1 MAKKFNYKLPSMV
14 ALTLVGSAVTA
25 HQVQAAETTQDQTTN
40 KNVLDSNKVK
50 ATTEQAKAEVKN
62 PTQNISG
69 TQVYQDPA
77 IVQPKTANN
86 KTGNVQV
93 SQKVDTAQ
101 VNGDTRANQ
110 SATTNNT
117 KPVAKSTSTAT
128 PKTNTNVSNAG
139 YSLVDDE
146 DDNSENQINPEL
158 IKSAA
163 KPAALE
169 MQYKAATPKAATTT
183 APKAKT
189 EATPKVTTFSA
200 SAQPRSV
207 AATPKTSLPKYKPQV
222 NSSINDYIRKNNL
235 KAPKIEE
242 DYTSYFPKYAYRNGV
257 GRPEGIVVHDTANDR
272 STINGEISYMKNNY
286 QNAFVHAFVDGDRI
300 IETAPTD
307 YLSWGVGAVGN
318 PRFINVEI
326 VHTHDYA
333 SFARSMNNYAD
344 YAATQLQYY
353 GLKPDSAEYDGN
365 GTVWTH
371 YAVSKYLGGTD
382 HADPHGYLRSH
393 NYSYDQLYDLINEKY
408 LIKMGKV
415 APWGT
420 QSTTTPTTPSKPSTP
435 STGKLTVAANN
446 GVAQIK
452 PTNSGLYTTVYDKTG
467 KATNE
472 VQKTFAV
479 SKTATLG
486 NQKFYLVQDYNSGN
500 KFGWVKEGDVVY
512 NTAKSPVNVNQS
524 YSIKPGT
531 KLYTVP
537 WGTSKQVAGSV
548 SGSGNQ
554 TFKASKQQQIDKSI
568 YLYGSVNGKSGW
580 VSKAYLVDTAKPT
593 PTPTPKPSTPTTN
606 NKLTVSSLNGV
617 AQINAKNN
625 GLFTTV
631 YDKTGKPTKE
641 VQKTFAVTKEA
652 NLGGN
657 KFYLVKD
664 YNSPT
669 LIGWVKQGDVI
680 YNNAKSPVNVMQTYI
695 VKPGTKL
702 YSVPWGTYKQEAG
715 AVSGTGN
722 QTFKATKQQQID
734 KSIYLYGTVNGK
746 SGWVSKA
753 YLAEPVAP
761 KKAVA
766 QPKTAVKAYAV
777 TKPQTTQKVSKI
789 AQVKPNNT
797 GIRASVYE
805 KTAKNGAKYA
815 DRTFYVTKERAHG
828 NETYVLL
835 NNTSHNIPLG
845 WFNVKDLNVQNLGKE
860 VKTTQKYTVNK
871 SNNGLSM
878 VPWGTKNQV
887 ILTGNNIAQG
897 TFNATKQVS
906 VGKDVYL
913 YGTINNRTGWV
924 NAKDLTAPTAVKPT
938 TSAAKDYNYTYVI
951 KNGNGYYYITPNSDT
966 AKYSLKAFNEQPF
979 AVVKEQV
986 INGQTWYY
994 GKLSNGKLAWIKSTD
1009 LAKELIKYNQ
1019 TGMTLNQVAQ
1029 IQAGLQYKPQ
1039 VQRVPGKWTDANFND
1054 VKHAMDTKRLAQDP
1068 ALKYQFLR
1076 LDQPQ
1081 NISIDKINQFL
1092 KGKGVLENQGAAFN
1106 KAAQMY
1112 GINEVYLISHA
1123 LLETGNGTSQL
1134 AKGADV
1140 VNNKVVTNSNT
1151 KYHNVF
1157 GIAAYDND
1165 PLREGIKY
1173 AKQAGW
1179 DTVSKAIVGGAKFIG
1194 NSYVKAGQNT
1204 LYKMRWNPAHPGTHQ
1219 YATDVDWANINAKI
1233 IKGYYDKIGEV
1244 GKYFDIPQY
1253 K

>member
-25 HQVQAAETTQDQTTN
+25 HQVQAAETTQDQTAN

-77 IVQPKTANN
+77 IVQPKAAS
-86 KTGNVQV
+86 KTTNTQV
-93 SQKVDTAQ
+93 NTKVDTTQ
-101 VNGDTRANQ
+101 VNGDT
-110 SATTNNT
+110 SATKSTTTN
-117 KPVAKSTSTAT
+117 KVQPVAKSTSTTT
-128 PKTNTNVSNAG
+128 PKANTNVTSAG

-146 DDNSENQINPEL
+146 DDTTTNTNAEINPEL

-163 KPAALE
+163 KPAALNT
-169 MQYKAATPKAATTT
+169 QYKAAAPKATTT
-183 APKAKT
+183 SAPKTAAT
-189 EATPKVTTFSA
+189 ATPKVTTFSA
-200 SAQPRSV
+200 TAQPRT
-207 AATPKTSLPKYKPQV
+207 AAAAPKTSLPKYKPQV

-257 GRPEGIVVHDTANDR
+257 GRPEGIVVHDTANDN

-286 QNAFVHAFVDGDRI
+286 QNAFVHAFVDGNRI
-300 IETAPTD
+300 VETAPTD

-353 GLKPDSAEYDGN
+353 GLKPDSAEYDGK

-420 QSTTTPTTPSKPSTP
+420 QSTTPPTTPTKPSTP
-435 STGKLTVAANN
+435 STPTTGKLTVAANN

-467 KATNE
+467 KATSE

-512 NTAKSPVNVNQS
+512 NTAKTPVNVNQS

-548 SGSGNQ
+548 SGTGNQ

-580 VSKAYLVDTAKPT
+580 VSKAYL
-593 PTPTPKPSTPTTN
+593 
-606 NKLTVSSLNGV
+606 
-617 AQINAKNN
+617 
-625 GLFTTV
+625 
-631 YDKTGKPTKE
+631 
-641 VQKTFAVTKEA
+641 AVPA
-652 NLGGN
+652 
-657 KFYLVKD
+657 
-664 YNSPT
+664 
-669 LIGWVKQGDVI
+669 
-680 YNNAKSPVNVMQTYI
+680 
-695 VKPGTKL
+695 
-702 YSVPWGTYKQEAG
+702 
-715 AVSGTGN
+715 
-722 QTFKATKQQQID
+722 
-734 KSIYLYGTVNGK
+734 
-746 SGWVSKA
+746 
-753 YLAEPVAP
+753 AP

-766 QPKTAVKAYAV
+766 QPKTAVKAYSV
-777 TKPQTTQKVSKI
+777 VKPQATQTTQTVSKI
-789 AQVKPNNT
+789 AQVKANNT

-805 KTAKNGAKYA
+805 KTAKSGAKYA
-815 DRTFYVTKERAHG
+815 DRTFYVTKQRAHG

-835 NNTSHNIPLG
+835 NNSSHNIPLG
-845 WFNVKDLNVQNLGKE
+845 WFNVKDLNMQNLGTE
-860 VKTTQKYTVNK
+860 VKTSQKYTVNK
-871 SNNGLSM
+871 SNSGLSM

-887 ILTGNNIAQG
+887 ILPGNNIAQG
-897 TFNATKQVS
+897 TFNAAKQVS
-906 VGKDVYL
+906 VGNDVYL

-924 NAKDLTAPTAVKPT
+924 NVKDLTAPSAVNPT
-938 TSAAKDYNYTYVI
+938 NSKATDYNYTYVI
-951 KNGNGYYYITPNSDT
+951 KNGNGYYYVTPNADN

-979 AVVKEQV
+979 AVVKQQV

-994 GKLSNGKLAWIKSTD
+994 GKLANGKLAWIKSTD

-1029 IQAGLQYKPQ
+1029 LQAGLQYKPQ

-1081 NISIDKINQFL
+1081 NISVDKINQFL

-1140 VNNKVVTNSNT
+1140 VNNKVVTNTAT
-1151 KYHNVF
+1151 KFHNVF

-1173 AKQAGW
+1173 AKQSGW
-1179 DTVSKAIVGGAKFIG
+1179 DTVSKAIIGGAKFIG

>member
-14 ALTLVGSAVTA
+14 ALMLVGSAVTA

-62 PTQNISG
+62 PTQNTSG

-86 KTGNVQV
+86 KTGNAQV

-110 SATTNNT
+110 TATTNNT
-117 KPVAKSTSTAT
+117 KPVAKSTSTTA
-128 PKTNTNVSNAG
+128 PKTNTNVTNAG

-169 MQYKAATPKAATTT
+169 TQYKAV

-435 STGKLTVAANN
+435 STPSTGKLTVATNN

-652 NLGGN
+652 SLGGN

-680 YNNAKSPVNVMQTYI
+680 YNNAKSPVNVMQTYT

-777 TKPQTTQKVSKI
+777 TKPQTTQTVSKI
-789 AQVKPNNT
+789 AQVKLNNT

-951 KNGNGYYYITPNSDT
+951 KNGNGYYYVTPNSDT

-1106 KAAQMY
+1106 KAAQIY

>member
-14 ALTLVGSAVTA
+14 ALMLVGSAVTA

-86 KTGNVQV
+86 KTGNAQV

-110 SATTNNT
+110 TATTNNT
-117 KPVAKSTSTAT
+117 KPVAKSTSTTA
-128 PKTNTNVSNAG
+128 PKTNTNVTNAG

-169 MQYKAATPKAATTT
+169 TQYKAV

-435 STGKLTVAANN
+435 STGKLTVATNN

-652 NLGGN
+652 SLGGN

-680 YNNAKSPVNVMQTYI
+680 YNNAKSPVNVMQTYT

-777 TKPQTTQKVSKI
+777 TKPQTTQTVSKI
-789 AQVKPNNT
+789 AQVKLNNT

-951 KNGNGYYYITPNSDT
+951 KNGNGYYYVTPNSDT

>member
-77 IVQPKTANN
+77 IVQPKAAN
-86 KTGNVQV
+86 KTGNAQV
-93 SQKVDTAQ
+93 NQKVDTTQ
-101 VNGDTRANQ
+101 VNGDTRATQ
-110 SATTNNT
+110 STTSNNAKPVTKTTNT
-117 KPVAKSTSTAT
+117 TA
-128 PKTNTNVSNAG
+128 PKTNNNVTSAG

-169 MQYKAATPKAATTT
+169 TQYKAAAPKATPV

-189 EATPKVTTFSA
+189 EVTPKVTTFSA
-200 SAQPRSV
+200 SAQPRS
-207 AATPKTSLPKYKPQV
+207 AAAAPKTSLPKYKPQV

-420 QSTTTPTTPSKPSTP
+420 QSTTTPTTPSKPST
-435 STGKLTVAANN
+435 GKLTVAANN

-512 NTAKSPVNVNQS
+512 NTAKSPVNV
-524 YSIKPGT
+524 
-531 KLYTVP
+531 
-537 WGTSKQVAGSV
+537 
-548 SGSGNQ
+548 
-554 TFKASKQQQIDKSI
+554 
-568 YLYGSVNGKSGW
+568 
-580 VSKAYLVDTAKPT
+580 
-593 PTPTPKPSTPTTN
+593 
-606 NKLTVSSLNGV
+606 
-617 AQINAKNN
+617 
-625 GLFTTV
+625 
-631 YDKTGKPTKE
+631 
-641 VQKTFAVTKEA
+641 
-652 NLGGN
+652 
-657 KFYLVKD
+657 
-664 YNSPT
+664 
-669 LIGWVKQGDVI
+669 
-680 YNNAKSPVNVMQTYI
+680 MQTYT

-746 SGWVSKA
+746 SGWISKA
-753 YLAEPVAP
+753 YLAVPAAP

-777 TKPQTTQKVSKI
+777 TKPQTTQTVSKI

-887 ILTGNNIAQG
+887 ILTGDHIAQG
-897 TFNATKQVS
+897 TFNAAKQVS

-924 NAKDLTAPTAVKPT
+924 NAKDLTAPTAVKPN

-951 KNGNGYYYITPNSDT
+951 KNGNGYYYVTPNSDT

-979 AVVKEQV
+979 SVVKEQV

>member
-86 KTGNVQV
+86 KTGNAQV

-117 KPVAKSTSTAT
+117 KPVAKSTSTTA
-128 PKTNTNVSNAG
+128 PKTNTNVTNAG

-169 MQYKAATPKAATTT
+169 TQYKAA

-435 STGKLTVAANN
+435 STPSTGKLTVAANN

-512 NTAKSPVNVNQS
+512 NTSKSPVNVNQS

-593 PTPTPKPSTPTTN
+593 PTPKPSTPTTN

-652 NLGGN
+652 SLGGN

-680 YNNAKSPVNVMQTYI
+680 YNNAKSPVNVMQTYT

-777 TKPQTTQKVSKI
+777 TKPQTTQTVSKI

-951 KNGNGYYYITPNSDT
+951 KNGNGYYYVTPNSDT

>member
-77 IVQPKTANN
+77 IVQPKAAN
-86 KTGNVQV
+86 KTGNAQAN
-93 SQKVDTAQ
+93 QKVDTTQ
-101 VNGDTRANQ
+101 VNGDTRVTQ
-110 SATTNNT
+110 STTSNNA
-117 KPVAKSTSTAT
+117 KPVTKSTNTTA
-128 PKTNTNVSNAG
+128 PKTNNNVTSAG

-169 MQYKAATPKAATTT
+169 TQYKAAAPNATPV

-200 SAQPRSV
+200 SAQPRS
-207 AATPKTSLPKYKPQV
+207 AAAAPKTSLPKYKPQV

-353 GLKPDSAEYDGN
+353 GLKPDSAEYDGK

-435 STGKLTVAANN
+435 STPSTGKLTVAANN

-467 KATNE
+467 KAT
-472 VQKTFAV
+472 
-479 SKTATLG
+479 
-486 NQKFYLVQDYNSGN
+486 
-500 KFGWVKEGDVVY
+500 
-512 NTAKSPVNVNQS
+512 
-524 YSIKPGT
+524 
-531 KLYTVP
+531 
-537 WGTSKQVAGSV
+537 
-548 SGSGNQ
+548 
-554 TFKASKQQQIDKSI
+554 
-568 YLYGSVNGKSGW
+568 
-580 VSKAYLVDTAKPT
+580 
-593 PTPTPKPSTPTTN
+593 
-606 NKLTVSSLNGV
+606 
-617 AQINAKNN
+617 
-625 GLFTTV
+625 
-631 YDKTGKPTKE
+631 KE

-652 NLGGN
+652 SLGGN

-680 YNNAKSPVNVMQTYI
+680 YNNAKSPVNVMQTYT

-746 SGWVSKA
+746 SGWISKA
-753 YLAEPVAP
+753 YLAVPAAP

-777 TKPQTTQKVSKI
+777 TKPQTTQTVSKI

-805 KTAKNGAKYA
+805 KTAKSGAKYA

-897 TFNATKQVS
+897 TFNAAKQVS

-951 KNGNGYYYITPNSDT
+951 KNGNGYYYVTPNSDT

-979 AVVKEQV
+979 SVVKEQV

>member
-77 IVQPKTANN
+77 IVQPKAAN
-86 KTGNVQV
+86 KTGNAQV
-93 SQKVDTAQ
+93 NQKVDTTQ
-101 VNGDTRANQ
+101 VNGDTRATQ
-110 SATTNNT
+110 STTSNNAKPVTKTTNT
-117 KPVAKSTSTAT
+117 TA
-128 PKTNTNVSNAG
+128 PKTNNNVTSAG

-169 MQYKAATPKAATTT
+169 TQYKAAAPKATPV

-189 EATPKVTTFSA
+189 EVTPKVTTFSA
-200 SAQPRSV
+200 SAQPRS
-207 AATPKTSLPKYKPQV
+207 AAAAPKTSLPKYKPQV

-420 QSTTTPTTPSKPSTP
+420 QSTTTPTTPSKPST
-435 STGKLTVAANN
+435 GKLTVAANN

-512 NTAKSPVNVNQS
+512 NTAKSPVN
-524 YSIKPGT
+524 
-531 KLYTVP
+531 
-537 WGTSKQVAGSV
+537 
-548 SGSGNQ
+548 
-554 TFKASKQQQIDKSI
+554 
-568 YLYGSVNGKSGW
+568 GKSGW
-580 VSKAYLVDTAKPT
+580 
-593 PTPTPKPSTPTTN
+593 
-606 NKLTVSSLNGV
+606 
-617 AQINAKNN
+617 I
-625 GLFTTV
+625 
-631 YDKTGKPTKE
+631 
-641 VQKTFAVTKEA
+641 
-652 NLGGN
+652 
-657 KFYLVKD
+657 
-664 YNSPT
+664 
-669 LIGWVKQGDVI
+669 
-680 YNNAKSPVNVMQTYI
+680 
-695 VKPGTKL
+695 
-702 YSVPWGTYKQEAG
+702 
-715 AVSGTGN
+715 
-722 QTFKATKQQQID
+722 
-734 KSIYLYGTVNGK
+734 
-746 SGWVSKA
+746 SKA
-753 YLAEPVAP
+753 YLAVPAAP

-777 TKPQTTQKVSKI
+777 TKPQTTQTVSKI

-887 ILTGNNIAQG
+887 ILTGDHIAQG
-897 TFNATKQVS
+897 TFNAAKQVS

-924 NAKDLTAPTAVKPT
+924 NAKDLTAPTAVKPN

-951 KNGNGYYYITPNSDT
+951 KNGNGYYYVTPNSDT

-979 AVVKEQV
+979 SVVKEQV

>member
-86 KTGNVQV
+86 KTGNSQV

-117 KPVAKSTSTAT
+117 KPVAKSTSTTA
-128 PKTNTNVSNAG
+128 PKTNTNVTNVG

-169 MQYKAATPKAATTT
+169 TQYKSAAPKAATTT

-435 STGKLTVAANN
+435 STGKLTVDANN

-479 SKTATLG
+479 
-486 NQKFYLVQDYNSGN
+486 
-500 KFGWVKEGDVVY
+500 
-512 NTAKSPVNVNQS
+512 
-524 YSIKPGT
+524 
-531 KLYTVP
+531 
-537 WGTSKQVAGSV
+537 
-548 SGSGNQ
+548 
-554 TFKASKQQQIDKSI
+554 
-568 YLYGSVNGKSGW
+568 
-580 VSKAYLVDTAKPT
+580 
-593 PTPTPKPSTPTTN
+593 
-606 NKLTVSSLNGV
+606 
-617 AQINAKNN
+617 
-625 GLFTTV
+625 
-631 YDKTGKPTKE
+631 
-641 VQKTFAVTKEA
+641 TKEA
-652 NLGGN
+652 SLGGN

-680 YNNAKSPVNVMQTYI
+680 YNNAKSPVNVMQTYT

-753 YLAEPVAP
+753 YLAVPAAP

-777 TKPQTTQKVSKI
+777 TKPQTTQTVSKI

-878 VPWGTKNQV
+878 VPWGTKKQV

-951 KNGNGYYYITPNSDT
+951 KNGNGYYYVTLNSDT

>member
-25 HQVQAAETTQDQTTN
+25 HQVQAAETTQDQTAN

-77 IVQPKTANN
+77 IVQPKAAS
-86 KTGNVQV
+86 KTTNTQV
-93 SQKVDTAQ
+93 NTKVDTAQ
-101 VNGDTRANQ
+101 VNGDT
-110 SATTNNT
+110 SATKSTTTN
-117 KPVAKSTSTAT
+117 KVQPVAKSTSTTT
-128 PKTNTNVSNAG
+128 PKANANVRSAG

-146 DDNSENQINPEL
+146 DDNTANSQINPEL

-163 KPAALE
+163 KPAALTT
-169 MQYKAATPKAATTT
+169 QYKAAAPKATTT
-183 APKAKT
+183 
-189 EATPKVTTFSA
+189 ATPKVTTFSA
-200 SAQPRSV
+200 TAQPRT
-207 AATPKTSLPKYKPQV
+207 AASAPKTSLPKYKPQV

-257 GRPEGIVVHDTANDR
+257 GRPEGIVVHDTANDN

-286 QNAFVHAFVDGDRI
+286 QNAFVHAFVDGNRI
-300 IETAPTD
+300 VETAPTD

-353 GLKPDSAEYDGN
+353 GLKPDSAEYDGK

-420 QSTTTPTTPSKPSTP
+420 QSTTTPTTPTKPSTPSTP

-467 KATNE
+467 KATSE

-486 NQKFYLVQDYNSGN
+486 NQKFYLVQDYNTGN

-512 NTAKSPVNVNQS
+512 NTAKTPVSVNQS
-524 YSIKPGT
+524 YTIKPGT
-531 KLYTVP
+531 NLYTVP
-537 WGTSKQVAGSV
+537 WGTSEQVAGSV
-548 SGSGNQ
+548 TGTGNQ
-554 TFKASKQQQIDKSI
+554 TFKATKQQQIDKSI

-580 VSKAYLVDTAKPT
+580 VSKYYLADIAKPT
-593 PTPTPKPSTPTTN
+593 PAPTPKPTTPTTN
-606 NKLTVSSLNGV
+606 NKLTVSALNGV
-617 AQINAKNN
+617 AQINSKNN

-631 YDKTGKPTKE
+631 YDKTGKPTTE

-652 NLGGN
+652 TLGGN

-669 LIGWVKQGDVI
+669 LIGWVKQGDVV
-680 YNNAKSPVNVMQTYI
+680 YNTAKSPESVMQTYT

-715 AVSGTGN
+715 SVTGTGI

-734 KSIYLYGTVNGK
+734 KSIYLYGSVNGK
-746 SGWVSKA
+746 NGWISKA
-753 YLAEPVAP
+753 YLATPVAP
-761 KKAVA
+761 KTTVA
-766 QPKTAVKAYAV
+766 QPKTAVKAYSV
-777 TKPQTTQKVSKI
+777 VKPQATQTTQTVSKI
-789 AQVKPNNT
+789 AQVKANNT

-805 KTAKNGAKYA
+805 KTAKSGAKYA
-815 DRTFYVTKERAHG
+815 DRTFYVTKQRAHG

-835 NNTSHNIPLG
+835 NNSSHNIPLG
-845 WFNVKDLNVQNLGKE
+845 WLNVKDLNMQNLGTE

-871 SNNGLSM
+871 SNSGLSM

-887 ILTGNNIAQG
+887 ILPSNNIAQG
-897 TFNATKQVS
+897 TFNAAKQVS
-906 VGKDVYL
+906 VGNDVYL

-924 NAKDLTAPTAVKPT
+924 NVKDLTAPTAVKPT
-938 TSAAKDYNYTYVI
+938 NSEATDYNYTYVI
-951 KNGNGYYYITPNSDT
+951 KNGNGYYYVTPNADN

-979 AVVKEQV
+979 AVVKQQV

-994 GKLSNGKLAWIKSTD
+994 GKLANGKLAWIKSTD

-1029 IQAGLQYKPQ
+1029 LQAGLQYKPQ

-1054 VKHAMDTKRLAQDP
+1054 VKYAMDTKRLAQDP

-1081 NISIDKINQFL
+1081 NISVDKINQFL

-1140 VNNKVVTNSNT
+1140 FNNKVVTNTAT
-1151 KYHNVF
+1151 KFHNVF

-1173 AKQAGW
+1173 AKQSGW
-1179 DTVSKAIVGGAKFIG
+1179 DTVSKAIIGGAKFIG

-1233 IKGYYDKIGEV
+1233 IKGYYDKMGEV

>member
-86 KTGNVQV
+86 KTGNAQV

-117 KPVAKSTSTAT
+117 QPVAKSTSTTA
-128 PKTNTNVSNAG
+128 PKTNTNVTNAG

-169 MQYKAATPKAATTT
+169 TQYKAAAPKAATTS

-420 QSTTTPTTPSKPSTP
+420 QSTTTPTTPSKPST
-435 STGKLTVAANN
+435 GKLTVAANN

-580 VSKAYLVDTAKPT
+580 VSKAYL
-593 PTPTPKPSTPTTN
+593 
-606 NKLTVSSLNGV
+606 
-617 AQINAKNN
+617 
-625 GLFTTV
+625 
-631 YDKTGKPTKE
+631 
-641 VQKTFAVTKEA
+641 AVPA
-652 NLGGN
+652 
-657 KFYLVKD
+657 
-664 YNSPT
+664 
-669 LIGWVKQGDVI
+669 
-680 YNNAKSPVNVMQTYI
+680 
-695 VKPGTKL
+695 
-702 YSVPWGTYKQEAG
+702 
-715 AVSGTGN
+715 
-722 QTFKATKQQQID
+722 
-734 KSIYLYGTVNGK
+734 
-746 SGWVSKA
+746 
-753 YLAEPVAP
+753 AP

-766 QPKTAVKAYAV
+766 QPKTAVKAYTV
-777 TKPQTTQKVSKI
+777 TKPQTTQTVSKI

-951 KNGNGYYYITPNSDT
+951 KNGNGYYYVTPNSDT

-1219 YATDVDWANINAKI
+1219 YATDIDWANINAKI

>member
-77 IVQPKTANN
+77 IVQPKAAN
-86 KTGNVQV
+86 KTGNAQAN
-93 SQKVDTAQ
+93 QKVDTTQ
-101 VNGDTRANQ
+101 VNGDTRVTQ
-110 SATTNNT
+110 STTSNNA
-117 KPVAKSTSTAT
+117 KPVTKSTNTTA
-128 PKTNTNVSNAG
+128 PKTNNNVTSAG

-169 MQYKAATPKAATTT
+169 TQYKAAAPNATPV

-200 SAQPRSV
+200 SAQPRS
-207 AATPKTSLPKYKPQV
+207 AAAAPKTSLPKYKPQV

-353 GLKPDSAEYDGN
+353 GLKPDSAEYDGK

-435 STGKLTVAANN
+435 STPSTGKLTVAANN
-446 GVAQIK
+446 GV
-452 PTNSGLYTTVYDKTG
+452 
-467 KATNE
+467 
-472 VQKTFAV
+472 
-479 SKTATLG
+479 
-486 NQKFYLVQDYNSGN
+486 
-500 KFGWVKEGDVVY
+500 
-512 NTAKSPVNVNQS
+512 
-524 YSIKPGT
+524 
-531 KLYTVP
+531 
-537 WGTSKQVAGSV
+537 
-548 SGSGNQ
+548 
-554 TFKASKQQQIDKSI
+554 
-568 YLYGSVNGKSGW
+568 
-580 VSKAYLVDTAKPT
+580 
-593 PTPTPKPSTPTTN
+593 
-606 NKLTVSSLNGV
+606 
-617 AQINAKNN
+617 
-625 GLFTTV
+625 
-631 YDKTGKPTKE
+631 
-641 VQKTFAVTKEA
+641 
-652 NLGGN
+652 
-657 KFYLVKD
+657 
-664 YNSPT
+664 
-669 LIGWVKQGDVI
+669 
-680 YNNAKSPVNVMQTYI
+680 
-695 VKPGTKL
+695 
-702 YSVPWGTYKQEAG
+702 
-715 AVSGTGN
+715 
-722 QTFKATKQQQID
+722 
-734 KSIYLYGTVNGK
+734 
-746 SGWVSKA
+746 
-753 YLAEPVAP
+753 
-761 KKAVA
+761 
-766 QPKTAVKAYAV
+766 
-777 TKPQTTQKVSKI
+777 

-805 KTAKNGAKYA
+805 KTAKSGAKYA

-897 TFNATKQVS
+897 TFNAAKQVS

-951 KNGNGYYYITPNSDT
+951 KNGNGYYYVTPNSDT

-979 AVVKEQV
+979 SVVKEQV

>member
-86 KTGNVQV
+86 KTGNAQV

-117 KPVAKSTSTAT
+117 QPVAKSTSTTA
-128 PKTNTNVSNAG
+128 PKTNTNVTNAG

-146 DDNSENQINPEL
+146 DDNSEHQINPEL

-169 MQYKAATPKAATTT
+169 TQYKAA

-420 QSTTTPTTPSKPSTP
+420 QFTTTPTTPSKPTTPPKP

-524 YSIKPGT
+524 YSIKSGT

-593 PTPTPKPSTPTTN
+593 PTPIPKPSTPTTN

-652 NLGGN
+652 SLGGN

-680 YNNAKSPVNVMQTYI
+680 YNNAKSPVNVMQTYT

-734 KSIYLYGTVNGK
+734 KSIYLFGTVNGK

-753 YLAEPVAP
+753 YLAVPAAP

-766 QPKTAVKAYAV
+766 QPKTAVKAYTV
-777 TKPQTTQKVSKI
+777 TKPQTTQTVSKI

-815 DRTFYVTKERAHG
+815 DRTFHVTKERAHG

-951 KNGNGYYYITPNSDT
+951 KNGNGYYYVTPNSDT

>member
-77 IVQPKTANN
+77 IVQPKAAN
-86 KTGNVQV
+86 KTGNAQV
-93 SQKVDTAQ
+93 NQKVDTTQ
-101 VNGDTRANQ
+101 VNGDTRATQ
-110 SATTNNT
+110 STTSNNAKPVTKTTNT
-117 KPVAKSTSTAT
+117 TA
-128 PKTNTNVSNAG
+128 PKTNNNVTSAG

-169 MQYKAATPKAATTT
+169 TQYKAAAPKATPV

-189 EATPKVTTFSA
+189 EVTPKVTTFSA
-200 SAQPRSV
+200 SAQPRS
-207 AATPKTSLPKYKPQV
+207 AAAAPKTSLPKYKPQV

-420 QSTTTPTTPSKPSTP
+420 QSTTTPTTPSKPST
-435 STGKLTVAANN
+435 GKLTVAANN

-512 NTAKSPVNVNQS
+512 NTAKSPVNVNQT

-537 WGTSKQVAGSV
+537 WGTSKQIAGS
-548 SGSGNQ
+548 
-554 TFKASKQQQIDKSI
+554 
-568 YLYGSVNGKSGW
+568 
-580 VSKAYLVDTAKPT
+580 
-593 PTPTPKPSTPTTN
+593 
-606 NKLTVSSLNGV
+606 
-617 AQINAKNN
+617 
-625 GLFTTV
+625 
-631 YDKTGKPTKE
+631 
-641 VQKTFAVTKEA
+641 
-652 NLGGN
+652 
-657 KFYLVKD
+657 
-664 YNSPT
+664 
-669 LIGWVKQGDVI
+669 
-680 YNNAKSPVNVMQTYI
+680 
-695 VKPGTKL
+695 
-702 YSVPWGTYKQEAG
+702 
-715 AVSGTGN
+715 VSGTGN

-746 SGWVSKA
+746 SGWISKA
-753 YLAEPVAP
+753 YLAVPAAP

-777 TKPQTTQKVSKI
+777 TKPQTTQTVSKI

-887 ILTGNNIAQG
+887 ILTGDHIAQG
-897 TFNATKQVS
+897 TFNAAKQVS

-924 NAKDLTAPTAVKPT
+924 NAKDLTAPTAVKPN

-951 KNGNGYYYITPNSDT
+951 KNGNGYYYVTPNSDT

-979 AVVKEQV
+979 SVVKEQV

>member
-77 IVQPKTANN
+77 IVQPKAAN
-86 KTGNVQV
+86 KTGNAQAN
-93 SQKVDTAQ
+93 QKVDTTQ
-101 VNGDTRANQ
+101 VNGDTRVTQ
-110 SATTNNT
+110 STTSNNA
-117 KPVAKSTSTAT
+117 KPVTKSTNTTA
-128 PKTNTNVSNAG
+128 PKTNNNVTSAG

-169 MQYKAATPKAATTT
+169 TQYKAAAPNATPV

-200 SAQPRSV
+200 SAQPRS
-207 AATPKTSLPKYKPQV
+207 AAAAPKTSLPKYKPQV

-353 GLKPDSAEYDGN
+353 GLKPDSAEYDGK

-420 QSTTTPTTPSKPSTP
+420 QSTTTPTTPSKPSTPSTP

-593 PTPTPKPSTPTTN
+593 PAPTPKPSTPTTN
-606 NKLTVSSLNGV
+606 NKLTVSALNGV

-652 NLGGN
+652 SLGGN

-680 YNNAKSPVNVMQTYI
+680 YNNAKSPVNVMQTYT

-702 YSVPWGTYKQEAG
+702 YS
-715 AVSGTGN
+715 
-722 QTFKATKQQQID
+722 
-734 KSIYLYGTVNGK
+734 
-746 SGWVSKA
+746 
-753 YLAEPVAP
+753 
-761 KKAVA
+761 
-766 QPKTAVKAYAV
+766 
-777 TKPQTTQKVSKI
+777 
-789 AQVKPNNT
+789 
-797 GIRASVYE
+797 
-805 KTAKNGAKYA
+805 
-815 DRTFYVTKERAHG
+815 
-828 NETYVLL
+828 
-835 NNTSHNIPLG
+835 
-845 WFNVKDLNVQNLGKE
+845 
-860 VKTTQKYTVNK
+860 
-871 SNNGLSM
+871 

-897 TFNATKQVS
+897 TFNAAKQVS

-951 KNGNGYYYITPNSDT
+951 KNGNGYYYVTPNSDT

-979 AVVKEQV
+979 SVVKEQV

>member
-1 MAKKFNYKLPSMV
+1 
-14 ALTLVGSAVTA
+14 
-25 HQVQAAETTQDQTTN
+25 
-40 KNVLDSNKVK
+40 
-50 ATTEQAKAEVKN
+50 
-62 PTQNISG
+62 
-69 TQVYQDPA
+69 
-77 IVQPKTANN
+77 
-86 KTGNVQV
+86 
-93 SQKVDTAQ
+93 
-101 VNGDTRANQ
+101 
-110 SATTNNT
+110 
-117 KPVAKSTSTAT
+117 
-128 PKTNTNVSNAG
+128 
-139 YSLVDDE
+139 
-146 DDNSENQINPEL
+146 
-158 IKSAA
+158 
-163 KPAALE
+163 
-169 MQYKAATPKAATTT
+169 
-183 APKAKT
+183 
-189 EATPKVTTFSA
+189 
-200 SAQPRSV
+200 
-207 AATPKTSLPKYKPQV
+207 
-222 NSSINDYIRKNNL
+222 
-235 KAPKIEE
+235 
-242 DYTSYFPKYAYRNGV
+242 
-257 GRPEGIVVHDTANDR
+257 
-272 STINGEISYMKNNY
+272 
-286 QNAFVHAFVDGDRI
+286 
-300 IETAPTD
+300 
-307 YLSWGVGAVGN
+307 
-318 PRFINVEI
+318 
-326 VHTHDYA
+326 
-333 SFARSMNNYAD
+333 
-344 YAATQLQYY
+344 
-353 GLKPDSAEYDGN
+353 
-365 GTVWTH
+365 
-371 YAVSKYLGGTD
+371 
-382 HADPHGYLRSH
+382 
-393 NYSYDQLYDLINEKY
+393 
-408 LIKMGKV
+408 MGKV

-420 QSTTTPTTPSKPSTP
+420 QSTTPPTTPTKPSTP
-435 STGKLTVAANN
+435 STPTTGKLTVAANN

-467 KATNE
+467 KATSE

-512 NTAKSPVNVNQS
+512 NTAKTPVNVNQS

-548 SGSGNQ
+548 SGTGNQ

-580 VSKAYLVDTAKPT
+580 VSKAYLVDIAKPT
-593 PTPTPKPSTPTTN
+593 PAPTPKPTTPTTN
-606 NKLTVSSLNGV
+606 NKLTVSALNGV
-617 AQINAKNN
+617 AQINSKNN

-652 NLGGN
+652 SLGGN

-669 LIGWVKQGDVI
+669 LIGWVKQGDVV
-680 YNNAKSPVNVMQTYI
+680 YNNAKSPESVMQTYT

-715 AVSGTGN
+715 SVTGSGN

-753 YLAEPVAP
+753 YLAVPAAP

-766 QPKTAVKAYAV
+766 QPKTAVKAYSV
-777 TKPQTTQKVSKI
+777 VKPQATQTTQTVSKI
-789 AQVKPNNT
+789 AQVKANNT

-805 KTAKNGAKYA
+805 KTAKSGAKYA
-815 DRTFYVTKERAHG
+815 DRTFYVTKQRAHG

-835 NNTSHNIPLG
+835 NNSSHNIPLG
-845 WFNVKDLNVQNLGKE
+845 WFNVKDLNMQNLGTE
-860 VKTTQKYTVNK
+860 VKTSQKYTVNK
-871 SNNGLSM
+871 SNSGLSM

-887 ILTGNNIAQG
+887 ILPGNNIAQG
-897 TFNATKQVS
+897 TFNAAKQVS
-906 VGKDVYL
+906 VGNDVYL

-924 NAKDLTAPTAVKPT
+924 NVKDLTAPSAVKPT
-938 TSAAKDYNYTYVI
+938 NSKATDYNYTYVI
-951 KNGNGYYYITPNSDT
+951 KNGNGYYYVTPNADN

-979 AVVKEQV
+979 AVVKQQV

-994 GKLSNGKLAWIKSTD
+994 GKLANGKLAWIKSTD

-1029 IQAGLQYKPQ
+1029 LQAGLQYKPQ

-1081 NISIDKINQFL
+1081 NISVDKINQFL

-1140 VNNKVVTNSNT
+1140 VNNKVVTNTAT
-1151 KYHNVF
+1151 KFHNVF

-1173 AKQAGW
+1173 AKQSGW
-1179 DTVSKAIVGGAKFIG
+1179 DTVSKAIIGGAKFIG